1 MQYNAFVPSSGRMRC
16 GVVSTR
22 FCKTLS
28 VPLQGGGRRT
38 GIGFL
43 MEFMPIAT
51 LSESTSR
58 RRLLGLVGAAGF
70 SLLTTPLAFAA
81 SDFWNKKP
89 FAEWSEQEIE
99 QLKTK
104 SPWAKKIRGEMAG
117 GGGRA
122 GGGGGDEAGG
132 GGRGGGRGGNG
143 GLAGGGIASADSNGI
158 GGGGGGRGGRGGG
171 GGGGGEF
178 AAQGPEVVVR
188 WESAGP
194 LSDIKKEKM
203 PKEIDGHYAISVT
216 GLPQQMLM
224 MAMMGGGRGRGGR
237 GGRDGAGRDGGG
249 REGAG
254 REGAPPPEAPPEDPA
269 ARQKAMVARLL
280 QSVSLSAKGHDP
292 QAAVMVLQTAD
303 RQSLIFGFPK
313 KDLPIEAKD
322 KDLVFTMKLGM
333 MTIKAKFEPKDMS
346 YKGALSL

>member
-1 MQYNAFVPSSGRMRC
+1 
-16 GVVSTR
+16 
-22 FCKTLS
+22 
-28 VPLQGGGRRT
+28 
-38 GIGFL
+38 
-43 MEFMPIAT
+43 MPIAT
-51 LSESTSR
+51 FSESTSR
-58 RRLLGLVGAAGF
+58 RRLFGLVGAAGV
-70 SLLTTPLAFAA
+70 SLLTTPFAFAA

-122 GGGGGDEAGG
+122 GGGGGDEGGG

-143 GLAGGGIASADSNGI
+143 GLAGGGIATADSNGI

-237 GGRDGAGRDGGG
+237 GGRDGGG
-249 REGAG
+249 REGVG
-254 REGAPPPEAPPEDPA
+254 REGAPAPEAPQEDPA

-292 QAAVMVLQTAD
+292 QSAVMVLQTAD
-303 RQSLIFGFPK
+303 KQSLIFGFPK
-313 KDLPIEAKD
+313 KDLVLEAKD

-333 MTIKAKFEPKDMS
+333 MTIKAKFEPKDMN